1 MWKYN
6 YFLGFDGVPQRSQ
19 WKRNSPES
27 LSVFAKR
34 ENLSSIISYILVKR
48 IGGILDWSQICYI
61 VELDDVLD
69 LCTVKKYVETLR
81 FSIDCFQ
88 LSSTVTIYCGV
99 LLGYDCHTTVIRP
112 LYCGTTALRLW
123 LDCGT
128 TAVPLRS
135 LSNFGGDVEDNVH

>member
-19 WKRNSPES
+19 WKRNSTES

-61 VELDDVLD
+61 VELDDILD
-69 LCTVKKYVETLR
+69 LCTVK
-81 FSIDCFQ
+81 
-88 LSSTVTIYCGV
+88 
-99 LLGYDCHTTVIRP
+99 
-112 LYCGTTALRLW
+112 
-123 LDCGT
+123 
-128 TAVPLRS
+128 
-135 LSNFGGDVEDNVH
+135 NM